1 MGTAYGNRPG
11 VDIAA
16 AQPRC
21 PAASGDFADGIGA
34 ICVTDIL
41 WKFFWR
47 SRADFAR
54 AWCARSK
61 SSSVR
66 SRNTAPPVY
75 VRHEI
80 VHNKYVVESLKNKGA
95 IFVEDLSEV
104 PADAVTVF
112 SAHGVARSVEEEA
125 AARGLPVLNAT
136 CPLVTKVHNQ
146 GKRYI
151 SKGRHLI
158 LIGHAGHP
166 EVEGTMGQ
174 IPSPVLLVQDTDD
187 VAALTLPADTPVAY
201 ITQTTLSVDDT
212 KDIIAALQARF
223 TDIQGPDIR
232 DICYAT
238 QNRQSA
244 VRDLIK
250 LVDVILVVG
259 AANSSNS
266 NRLREIGTEV
276 GVASYLIADGSELN
290 PDWLKD
296 AKAVGITA
304 GASAPE
310 VLVDDVIEALRRIG
324 PVKVSVLPGREENIE
339 FRLPAELT
347 AVG

>member
-1 MGTAYGNRPG
+1 MSLVQLRNGRPME
-11 VDIAA
+11 VYL
-16 AQPRC
+16 AQPRGFC
-21 PAASGDFADGIGA
+21 AGVVRA
-34 ICVTDIL
+34 IEIVE
-41 WKFFWR
+41 
-47 SRADFAR
+47 RALE
-54 AWCARSK
+54 K
-61 SSSVR
+61 YG
-66 SRNTAPPVY
+66 PPVY

-104 PADAVTVF
+104 PPLAVTVF

-146 GKRYI
+146 GKRYM
-151 SKGRHLI
+151 SKGRALI
-158 LIGHAGHP
+158 LLGHAGHP
-166 EVEGTMGQ
+166 ERDGTMRQVPGRA
-174 IPSPVLLVQDTDD
+174 LLAHKWADEGA
-187 VAALTLPADTPVAY
+187 VARAGDKPVAY
-201 ITQTTLSVDDT
+201 ITQTTRSVDDT
-212 KDIIAALQARF
+212 KDIIAALQQRF

-244 VRDLIK
+244 VRDLSK

-290 PDWLKD
+290 PDWLKE

-310 VLVDDVIEALRRIG
+310 GLVDDVIEALRRVG
-324 PVKVSVLPGREENIE
+324 PGAVSVLSGREENIE
-339 FRLPAELT
+339 FRLPAEL
-347 AVG
+347 AAG

>member
-1 MGTAYGNRPG
+1 MSLVQLRNGRPME
-11 VDIAA
+11 VYL
-16 AQPRC
+16 AQPRGFC
-21 PAASGDFADGIGA
+21 AGVVRA
-34 ICVTDIL
+34 IEIVE
-41 WKFFWR
+41 
-47 SRADFAR
+47 RALE
-54 AWCARSK
+54 K
-61 SSSVR
+61 YG
-66 SRNTAPPVY
+66 PPVY

-104 PADAVTVF
+104 PPLAVTVF

-125 AARGLPVLNAT
+125 AVRGLPVLNAT

-146 GKRYI
+146 GKRYM
-151 SKGRHLI
+151 SKGRALI

-174 IPSPVLLVQDTDD
+174 VPGPVLLVQNVDD
-187 VAALTLPADTPVAY
+187 VAELTLPADTP
-201 ITQTTLSVDDT
+201 
-212 KDIIAALQARF
+212 AALQQRF

-244 VRDLIK
+244 VRDLSK

-324 PVKVSVLPGREENIE
+324 PVTVSVLPGREENIE

-347 AVG
+347 AG